1 MSSRN
6 GEFELESEFEYEFE
20 GEGESEFELEGEG
33 EFEFEGEGEFEFEG
47 EGELEFEAEGEY
59 EGEFEGEQFF
69 GALRRIGRGIGGFVR
84 RAAPMLRSVARVA
97 APLVGTAVGGPL
109 GGMIGRAAGSMLEG
123 EGEYEYEMEGEFE
136 FEGEGEYEA
145 ELEAEMEA
153 MTSNQATAEFM
164 AAVAARAQSEA
175 EAEAMAGAAAVTSIR
190 GEDLA
195 TLRRVLPSMVE
206 GTAVLTRV
214 LRRRRATRPA
224 VRAVP
229 TIVRRTARTLVK
241 RAAAGQPVTRR
252 AAARVMA
259 QQTRTVL
266 SRPNV
271 CGPALQRNVKAT
283 RTVARNT
290 ARTSRT
296 STIPRPR
303 TGAPRRRTAVP
314 TLG

>member
-6 GEFELESEFEYEFE
+6 GEFELEGELEGEFEFESEGEFE
-20 GEGESEFELEGEG
+20 FEGEG

-84 RAAPMLRSVARVA
+84 RAAPVLRSVARVA

-109 GGMIGRAAGSMLEG
+109 GGMIGKAAGSLLEG
-123 EGEYEYEMEGEFE
+123 EGEFEYEMEGEF
-136 FEGEGEYEA
+136 EGEYEA

-153 MTSNQATAEFM
+153 MTSSQATAEFM
-164 AAVAARAQSEA
+164 AAVAANAQSEA
-175 EAEAMAGAAAVTSIR
+175 EAEAMAGAATVASIK

-214 LRRRRATRPA
+214 LRRRRSTRPA
-224 VRAVP
+224 VRVVP
-229 TIVRRTARTLVK
+229 TVVRRTASTLVR

-252 AAARVMA
+252 TAARVMA
-259 QQTRTVL
+259 QQTRAVL

-271 CGPALQRNVKAT
+271 CGNALQRNVKAT
-283 RTVARNT
+283 RAVARNT
-290 ARTSRT
+290 TRPSRT
-296 STIPRPR
+296 GAMPRPR
-303 TGAPRRRTAVP
+303 AGQPRRRTAVP

>member
-6 GEFELESEFEYEFE
+6 GEFELEGELEGEFEFE
-20 GEGESEFELEGEG
+20 GEGEFELEGEG
-33 EFEFEGEGEFEFEG
+33 EFEFEGEGESEFEG

-59 EGEFEGEQFF
+59 EGEFEGEEFF
-69 GALRRIGRGIGGFVR
+69 RRLRRIGRGIGGFVR
-84 RAAPMLRSVARVA
+84 RAAPVLRSVARVA

-123 EGEYEYEMEGEFE
+123 EGEFEYEMEGEFE
-136 FEGEGEYEA
+136 GEGEF
-145 ELEAEMEA
+145 ELEGEMEA

-164 AAVAARAQSEA
+164 AAVAASAQSEA
-175 EAEAMAGAAAVTSIR
+175 EAEAMAGAATVASIR

-214 LRRRRATRPA
+214 LRRRRSTRPA
-224 VRAVP
+224 VRLVP
-229 TIVRRTARTLVK
+229 TVVRRTARTLVR

-266 SRPNV
+266 SRPQV
-271 CGPALQRNVKAT
+271 CGPALQRNVNAS
-283 RTVARNT
+283 RAVARNT
-290 ARTSRT
+290 ARGGSSRT

-303 TGAPRRRTAVP
+303 TGQPRRRTAVP

>member
-1 MSSRN
+1 MTSRN
-6 GEFELESEFEYEFE
+6 GEFEMEGELE
-20 GEGESEFELEGEG
+20 GEGESELEGEG

-47 EGELEFEAEGEY
+47 EGEFEFEGEGEY

-69 GALRRIGRGIGGFVR
+69 RRLRRVARGVGGFVR
-84 RAAPMLRSVARVA
+84 RAAPILRSVARVA

-123 EGEYEYEMEGEFE
+123 EGEFEFEMEGEFE
-136 FEGEGEYEA
+136 LEGEDEYEGEIEG
-145 ELEAEMEA
+145 ELE
-153 MTSNQATAEFM
+153 SPISRSQATAEFM
-164 AAVAARAQSEA
+164 AAVAAGAQSEA
-175 EAEAMAGAAAVTSIR
+175 EAEAMAGAATVASINSR
-190 GEDLA
+190 DMA
-195 TLRRVLPSMVE
+195 TLRRILPNIVE

-229 TIVRRTARTLVK
+229 TIVRRTAQTLAR

-252 AAARVMA
+252 SAARIMA

-266 SRPNV
+266 GRPHV
-271 CGPALQRNVKAT
+271 CAAAIQRNVRAT
-283 RTVARNT
+283 RAVARTNV
-290 ARTSRT
+290 RGSRS

-303 TGAPRRRTAVP
+303 TGQPRRPGVP

>member
-1 MSSRN
+1 MSNRN
-6 GEFELESEFEYEFE
+6 GEFELEGELEGEFEFESEGEFE
-20 GEGESEFELEGEG
+20 FEGEG

-84 RAAPMLRSVARVA
+84 RAAPVLRSVARVA

-109 GGMIGRAAGSMLEG
+109 GGMIGKAAGSLLEG
-123 EGEYEYEMEGEFE
+123 EGEFEYEMEGEF
-136 FEGEGEYEA
+136 EGEYEA

-153 MTSNQATAEFM
+153 MTSSQATAEFM
-164 AAVAARAQSEA
+164 AAVAANAQSEA
-175 EAEAMAGAAAVTSIR
+175 EAEAMAGAATVASIK

-214 LRRRRATRPA
+214 LRRRRSTRPA
-224 VRAVP
+224 VRVVP
-229 TIVRRTARTLVK
+229 TVVRRTASTLVR

-252 AAARVMA
+252 TAARVMA
-259 QQTRTVL
+259 QQTRAVL
-266 SRPNV
+266 SRPNI
-271 CGPALQRNVKAT
+271 CSNALQRNVKAT
-283 RTVARNT
+283 RVVARNT
-290 ARTSRT
+290 TRPSRT
-296 STIPRPR
+296 GAMPRPR
-303 TGAPRRRTAVP
+303 PGQPRRRTAVP

>member
-6 GEFELESEFEYEFE
+6 GEFELEGELEGEFEFESEGEFEFE
-20 GEGESEFELEGEG
+20 GEGEL
-33 EFEFEGEGEFEFEG
+33 EFEGEGEFEFEG

-69 GALRRIGRGIGGFVR
+69 GRAFRRIGRGIGGFVR
-84 RAAPMLRSVARVA
+84 RAAPILRSVARVA

-123 EGEYEYEMEGEFE
+123 EGEFEYEMEGEF
-136 FEGEGEYEA
+136 EGEYEA

-153 MTSNQATAEFM
+153 MTSHQATAEFM
-164 AAVAARAQSEA
+164 AAVAASAQSEA
-175 EAEAMAGAAAVTSIR
+175 EAEAMAGAATVASIR

-214 LRRRRATRPA
+214 LRRRRSTRPA

-229 TIVRRTARTLVK
+229 TIVRRTASTLVR

-252 AAARVMA
+252 TAARVMA

-266 SRPNV
+266 SRPNI
-271 CGPALQRNVKAT
+271 CGSALQRNVKAT
-283 RTVARNT
+283 RAVARNT
-290 ARTSRT
+290 ARPSRP

-303 TGAPRRRTAVP
+303 AGQPRRRTAVP